1 MFTYLEGEEV
11 LLWIVLKVLKEV
23 LTTPLDIL
31 CSHSDPLEDSFN
43 AGQLDEVAAL
53 HGQIRVAPVEASVQD
68 RMVLL
73 PVDLEVPDA
82 VELVQHFAIA
92 QNLEG
97 LNPVDDVR
105 MSEGEPW
112 TGQGRLAQSINGR

>member
-11 LLWIVLKVLKEV
+11 LAWIVLKVLKEV
-23 LTTPLDIL
+23 LTARLDIL

-53 HGQIRVAPVEASVQD
+53 QGKLWVAPVEASVQD

-73 PVDLEVPDA
+73 PVYLEVPDA
-82 VELVQHFAIA
+82 VEPLQNFAIA
-92 QNLEG
+92 QDFEG

-112 TGQGRLAQSINGR
+112 TGQGRLAQSVDGR

>member
-1 MFTYLEGEEV
+1 MFSTTYLQGERV
-11 LLWIVLKVLKEV
+11 LPWIVLKVLKEV
-23 LTTPLDIL
+23 LTTRLEIL

-53 HGQIRVAPVEASVQD
+53 RVAPVEASIQD
-68 RMVLL
+68 RMILL
-73 PVDLEVPDA
+73 PVYLEVTDA
-82 VELVQHFAIA
+82 VKPLQHFAIA

-97 LNPVDDVR
+97 LNPVDNVR

-112 TGQGRLAQSINGR
+112 TGQGRLAQSINGG

>member
-1 MFTYLEGEEV
+1 MV
-11 LLWIVLKVLKEV
+11 WIVLKEV
-23 LTTPLDIL
+23 LTTRHDIL
-31 CSHSDPLEDSFN
+31 GFHSDPLEDSLN

-53 HGQIRVAPVEASVQD
+53 QGQLWVAPVEASVQD

-82 VELVQHFAIA
+82 VEPVQRFAIA
-92 QNLEG
+92 QDFEG

-105 MSEGEPW
+105 MSKGEPW